1 MQNNINNNE
10 RDAFSDLFRE
20 KLKNHKVPVDA
31 ISWDEIES
39 RLKTK
44 NRRIIPFWFRVSGGA
59 AVAALALLFILNP
72 FSEQRSSTLISKSI
86 KIQHEPLQT
95 KHIANY
101 QTQKIIQ
108 IQKIQVKQENTDNPK
123 TNDRDEKV
131 VAFNTPSVQESYKES
146 KDSIKTNEVVRNSSK
161 DSENKVTQN
170 TTDNKDTVSHN
181 KRFIPKSL
189 ADEPVNE
196 PMTVPR
202 NKNGWLLAASFG
214 ANGNVPAANGNYGLT
229 VDANKNISSFVNT
242 ASGVTEDA
250 ANNFSNITYSP
261 PVSVGLIVRKNL
273 NKIWSLE
280 SGLEYTYLLTTFENN
295 QMQRNDAKL
304 HLQYIGVPLNLIAG
318 LWNNSNWEVYLSG
331 GGMLEKGIRSIY
343 ENYQYINN
351 QTITTTAST
360 NIEGVQWSVNG
371 SVGINYKIQRN
382 FGIFFEPKISYFF
395 DDNQPTSART
405 AYPVVIGLMAGIRF
419 QFK

>member
-10 RDAFSDLFRE
+10 RDAFSDFFRE
-20 KLKNHKVPVDA
+20 KLKNHKAPVDA
-31 ISWDEIES
+31 TNWDKIES
-39 RLKTK
+39 RLQSKK
-44 NRRIIPFWFRVSGGA
+44 RIIPFWLWMSEGA
-59 AVAALALLFILNP
+59 AVAALALIFILNP
-72 FSEQRSSTLISKSI
+72 FSEQRSSSLISKSI
-86 KIQHEPLQT
+86 KIQHEPLQS

-101 QTQKIIQ
+101 KTDKTIQ
-108 IQKIQVKQENTDNPK
+108 IQKIQVKQENTGNPK
-123 TNDRDEKV
+123 SNDHDEKA
-131 VAFNTPSVQESYKES
+131 VAINTPHIQESYK
-146 KDSIKTNEVVRNSSK
+146 KMNDSIKTNEVVQNSGK
-161 DSENKVTQN
+161 NSENNVSQN
-170 TTDNKDTVSHN
+170 KTVNRETASQN
-181 KRFIPKSL
+181 KRFIPSSL
-189 ADEPVNE
+189 VEEPAKE
-196 PMTVPR
+196 PMIV
-202 NKNGWLLAASFG
+202 NKNINGWLLAASFG
-214 ANGNVPAANGNYGLT
+214 ANGNVPAATGDYGLT
-229 VDANKNISSFVNT
+229 VGKNQNISSYST
-242 ASGVTEDA
+242 ATTSTGE
-250 ANNFSNITYSP
+250 ANNFSNISYSP
-261 PVSVGLIVRKNL
+261 PVSIGLIVRKNL
-273 NKIWSLE
+273 NKTWSLE
-280 SGLEYTYLLTTFENN
+280 SGMEYTYLLTTFEKN

-304 HLQYIGVPLNLIAG
+304 HLHYIGVPINLVAG

-371 SVGINYKIQRN
+371 AVGITYKIERN